1 MQGSDFVSFT
11 DKNYSEVYTTDSFRP
26 VAVFSALN
34 AFMKVN
40 YTLRLANHIRR
51 GSVNITIGDDV
62 SKLSLSDNYEYSDT
76 TTTSPGGVIM
86 TGFEFSAAL
95 RDNDTDSGTDT
106 VVLSYKNP
114 IATGATGS
122 LSFDIQYGV

>member
-1 MQGSDFVSFT
+1 VQ
-11 DKNYSEVYTTDSFRP
+11 
-26 VAVFSALN
+26 
-34 AFMKVN
+34 
-40 YTLRLANHIRR
+40 
-51 GSVNITIGDDV
+51 ITIGDDI

-76 TTTSPGGVIM
+76 TTASVGGVVM

>member
-1 MQGSDFVSFT
+1 
-11 DKNYSEVYTTDSFRP
+11 
-26 VAVFSALN
+26 
-34 AFMKVN
+34 
-40 YTLRLANHIRR
+40 
-51 GSVNITIGDDV
+51 
-62 SKLSLSDNYEYSDT
+62 
-76 TTTSPGGVIM
+76 M

-122 LSFDIQYGV
+122 LSFDIQYGVQLEMAKKDIFSSCPTHILTVQLNKYYKTFTGINFSH